1 MAMNNNFK
9 DKLENI
15 CSNVKF
21 DEPMSKHT
29 TFRIGGNA
37 DAYVCANSEDEII
50 NVIKL
55 CKEEDVRFYIIG
67 NGSNLLVKDEG
78 FRGVIIEIGNGFNEI
93 EVIDDETFAAKSGI
107 LLSRIAAFALERE
120 LSGFEALSGIPGTLG
135 GAVVMNAGAYGGEI
149 KDVVTE
155 VYVLDNDGNKRTI
168 SNADMEFGYRTSI
181 ASKENLIILGAKIK
195 LNKGNKDEIKALM
208 NDFNGRRR
216 DKQPLEYPSAGSTF
230 KRPEGYFAGKLI
242 EDSNLK
248 GYTVGGA
255 QVSEKH
261 SGFVINIG
269 NATCEDV
276 LKLISDVQDKVF
288 NDSGVKLEREVKILD

>member
-1 MAMNNNFK
+1 MYNNDFK
-9 DKLENI
+9 NKLLNI
-15 CSNVKF
+15 CSNVKE

-37 DAYVCANSEDEII
+37 DFYVSISSEDEISEI
-50 NVIKL
+50 IKL
-55 CKEEDVRFYIIG
+55 CKQEKVRFYIIG

-78 FRGVIIEIGNGFNEI
+78 FRGVIIEIGNGYADI
-93 EVIDDETFAAKSGI
+93 EEIDDETFVAKGGI
-107 LLSRIAAFALERE
+107 LLSRIAAYALEHE
-120 LSGFEALSGIPGTLG
+120 LSGFEPLSGIPGTLG

-155 VYVLDNDGNKRTI
+155 VYVLDGDGNKKTI
-168 SNADMEFGYRTSI
+168 SNKDMEFGYRTSL
-181 ASKENLIILGAKIK
+181 ATKENLIILGAKIK
-195 LNKGNKDEIKALM
+195 LKKGNRDEIKALM
-208 NDFNGRRR
+208 SDFNGRRR

-269 NATCEDV
+269 NATCADV

>member
-1 MAMNNNFK
+1 MINEVFK
-9 DKLENI
+9 NKLEDI

-37 DAYVCANSEDEII
+37 DAYVSVNNEEEIME
-50 NVIKL
+50 VVKL
-55 CKEEDVRFYIIG
+55 CKDEGVRFYIIG

-107 LLSRIAAFALERE
+107 LLSRIAAFALEHE

-155 VYVLDNDGNKRTI
+155 VYVLDSDGNRRTI
-168 SNADMEFGYRTSI
+168 SADDMEFGYRTSI
-181 ASKENLIILGAKIK
+181 VARDNLIVLGAKIK
-195 LNKGNKDEIKALM
+195 LSKGNKDEIKALM
-208 NDFNGRRR
+208 NDYNGRRR
-216 DKQPLEYPSAGSTF
+216 DKQPLEFPSAGSTF

>member
-1 MAMNNNFK
+1 MYNNDFK
-9 DKLENI
+9 NKLLNI
-15 CSNVKF
+15 CSNVKE
-21 DEPMSKHT
+21 DEPMAKHT

-37 DAYVCANSEDEII
+37 DFYVSISSEDEISEI
-50 NVIKL
+50 IKL
-55 CKEEDVRFYIIG
+55 CKQEKVRFYIIG

-78 FRGVIIEIGNGFNEI
+78 FRGVIIEIGNGYADI
-93 EVIDDETFAAKSGI
+93 EEIDDETFVAKGGI
-107 LLSRIAAFALERE
+107 LLSRIAAYALEHE
-120 LSGFEALSGIPGTLG
+120 LSGFEPLSGIPGTLG

-155 VYVLDNDGNKRTI
+155 VYVLDGDGNKKTI
-168 SNADMEFGYRTSI
+168 SNKDMEFGYRTSL
-181 ASKENLIILGAKIK
+181 ATKENLIILGAKIK
-195 LNKGNKDEIKALM
+195 LKKGNRDEIKALM
-208 NDFNGRRR
+208 GDFNGRRR

-269 NATCEDV
+269 NATCADV

>member
-1 MAMNNNFK
+1 MYNNDFK
-9 DKLENI
+9 NKLLNI
-15 CSNVKF
+15 CDNVKF
-21 DEPMSKHT
+21 DEPMHKHT

-37 DAYVCANSEDEII
+37 DFYVSVSSEKEITE
-50 NVIKL
+50 VIKL
-55 CKEEDVRFYIIG
+55 CKLENVRFYIIG

-78 FRGVIIEIGNGFNEI
+78 FRGVIIEIGNGYADI
-93 EVIDDETFAAKSGI
+93 EEIDDEIFAAKGGI
-107 LLSRIAAFALERE
+107 LLSRIAAYALEHE
-120 LSGFEALSGIPGTLG
+120 LSGFEPLSGIPGTLG

-155 VYVLDNDGNKRTI
+155 VYVLDCDGNKKTI
-168 SNADMEFGYRTSI
+168 SNKDMEFGYRTSL
-181 ASKENLIILGAKIK
+181 ATKESLIILGAKIK
-195 LNKGNKDEIKALM
+195 LKKGNRDEIKALM
-208 NDFNGRRR
+208 SDFNGRRR
-216 DKQPLEYPSAGSTF
+216 DKQPLEFPSAGSTF

-276 LKLISDVQDKVF
+276 LKLISDVQKKVYE
-288 NDSGVKLEREVKILD
+288 DSGVELEREVKILE